1 MKRMMRRAAR
11 HPWYAIIRRH
21 LPLALLTI
29 LVVALAVPA
38 AMLVAP
44 AFTGQG
50 TEQKTPESAVPAW
63 QQVPRD
69 LSLPQGIAPLKDSAP
84 VPWPDTLAAQ
94 LNATLKTD
102 GGGTFTGVVQD
113 AATGQVLFDR
123 GGAESRVPASNMKL
137 LTAAAAVRSLGPD
150 HRFST
155 RVIAGNDTGSVVLTG
170 GGDVLLG
177 AGESS
182 RDDVMGHAGLATL
195 ARLTVKSLQDKG
207 IKGPVQVRLDDSLFT
222 GPALNPTW
230 SPEDVAAGET
240 APLFPLALN
249 SARYDPAV
257 TTGPR
262 PQDAAMS
269 AAEAFSAQL
278 TAAGA
283 AAGLT
288 VTPGV
293 VRGEAP
299 EAVDTDAADA
309 PGADAPGAEPEATKP
324 ADGGAARG
332 DAADG
337 GAAIDTADGGTA
349 ATSPGKVLAEVQS
362 ATVRQQVDLM
372 LQTSDNYLA
381 EVLGRMAAVAA
392 GQPGSNDGATA
403 TVYKQVQDLGIST
416 DGLRVADVSGLSLGN
431 QVSAGQ
437 LSDVV
442 RAITSG
448 TEPSLRAAI
457 GGFPVAGLTGTLG
470 SRYTDASTER
480 GAGLVRAKTG
490 TLNSVIA
497 LSGYVVDADGRLLVF
512 SFIGNGLA
520 PGAAGNKTA
529 LDRTATVLASCGCR

>member
-1 MKRMMRRAAR
+1 MKRMMNRAAS
-11 HPWYAIIRRH
+11 HPWFGVIRRQ
-21 LPLALLTI
+21 LPLVLLTV
-29 LVVALAVPA
+29 LVVALAVP
-38 AMLVAP
+38 VAIIAVP
-44 AFTGQG
+44 ALTGQRRD
-50 TEQKTPESAVPAW
+50 PELTKQAVPAW

-69 LSLPQGIAPLKDSAP
+69 LSLPQGISPLKDSAP

-94 LNATLKTD
+94 LSATLKTD

-123 GGAESRVPASNMKL
+123 EGAKSRVPASNMKL
-137 LTAAAAVRSLGPD
+137 LTAAAAVRAIGPD
-150 HRFST
+150 RRFST
-155 RVIAGNDTGSVVLTG
+155 TVVAGAEPGSVVLTG
-170 GGDVLLG
+170 GGDVVLG

-182 RDDVMGHAGLATL
+182 RDTVVGHAGLATL
-195 ARLTVKSLQDKG
+195 ARLTLQSLQEKG
-207 IKGPVQVRLDDSLFT
+207 VKGPLRVQLDDSLFS

-230 SPEDVAAGET
+230 NPEDVAAGET

-262 PQDAAMS
+262 PQDAAMA

-283 AAGLT
+283 DAGLT

-293 VRGEAP
+293 VRGKAPAP
-299 EAVDTDAADA
+299 EKQADQKT
-309 PGADAPGAEPEATKP
+309 ADESPQKP
-324 ADGGAARG
+324 ADGASQAA
-332 DAADG
+332 AAV
-337 GAAIDTADGGTA
+337 
-349 ATSPGKVLAEVQS
+349 SPGQMLAEVHS
-362 ATVRQQVDLM
+362 ATLGQQVDLM
-372 LQTSDNYLA
+372 LETSDNYLA

-392 GQPGSNDGATA
+392 GGPGSNDGATA
-403 TVYKQVQDLGIST
+403 AVYRQVQDMGIST

-437 LSDVV
+437 LAEIV

-448 TEPSLRAAI
+448 TEPVLRAAI

-470 SRYTDASTER
+470 SRYTDPSTEG

-512 SFIGNGLA
+512 SFIGNGLE
-520 PGAAGNKTA
+520 PGAAGNRAA
-529 LDRTATVLASCGCR
+529 LDRTASVLASCGCR

>member
-1 MKRMMRRAAR
+1 MMSRAASR
-11 HPWYAIIRRH
+11 PWIAIIRRQ
-21 LPLALLTI
+21 LPMVLLSI

-38 AMLVAP
+38 AMLVVP
-44 AFTGQG
+44 ALTGQG
-50 TEQKTPESAVPAW
+50 SDSKTTGTAVPAW

-69 LSLPQGIAPLKDSAP
+69 LSLPQGISPLKDSAP
-84 VPWPDTLAAQ
+84 VPWPDTLTAQ
-94 LNATLKTD
+94 LNATLQAD
-102 GGGTFTGVVQD
+102 GGGSFTGVVQD

-123 GGAESRVPASNMKL
+123 DGSQARVPASNMKL
-137 LTAAAAVRSLGPD
+137 LTAAAAVRAIGPD
-150 HRFST
+150 QRFST
-155 RVIAGNDTGSVVLTG
+155 RVVAGAEAGSVLLVG

-182 RDDVMGHAGLATL
+182 GDTVMGHAGLATL
-195 ARLTVKSLQDKG
+195 ARLTVQSLQQNG
-207 IKGPVQVRLDDSLFT
+207 VKGPVQVRLDDSLFT

-230 SPEDVAAGET
+230 NLEDVAAGET

-257 TTGPR
+257 ITGPR
-262 PQDAAMS
+262 PQDAAMN
-269 AAEAFSAQL
+269 AAEAFTAQL

-283 AAGLT
+283 ATGLS

-293 VRGEAP
+293 VRAIAPEMQKQEAQKQEVQEPSDGTVGEAT
-299 EAVDTDAADA
+299 E
-309 PGADAPGAEPEATKP
+309 
-324 ADGGAARG
+324 G
-332 DAADG
+332 DA
-337 GAAIDTADGGTA
+337 GAPAALNPGTL
-349 ATSPGKVLAEVQS
+349 LAEVQS
-362 ATVRQQVDLM
+362 ATLRQQVDLM

-403 TVYKQVQDLGIST
+403 AVFKQVQDLGIPT
-416 DGLRVADVSGLSLGN
+416 EGLRVADVSGLSLGN

-437 LSDVV
+437 LSEVV

-448 TEPSLRAAI
+448 AEPSLRAAI

-470 SRYTDASTER
+470 SRYTDPSTER

-512 SFIGNGLA
+512 SFIGNGLQ
-520 PGAAGNKTA
+520 PGAAGNRTA
-529 LDRTATVLASCGCR
+529 IDRTASALASCGCR

>member
-1 MKRMMRRAAR
+1 MKRMMSHVAS
-11 HPWYAIIRRH
+11 HPWAAIIRRQ

-29 LVVALAVPA
+29 LIVALAVPA
-38 AMLVAP
+38 AMLIAP
-44 AFTGQG
+44 AFTGRG
-50 TEQKTPESAVPAW
+50 PEPANTESAVPAW

-84 VPWPDTLAAQ
+84 VPWPDALGAQ
-94 LNATLKTD
+94 LNTTLQAD
-102 GGGTFTGVVQD
+102 GGGSFTGVVQD

-123 GGAESRVPASNMKL
+123 GVAEARVPASNMKL
-137 LTAAAAVRSLGPD
+137 LTAAAAVRAIGPD
-150 HRFST
+150 QRFST
-155 RVIAGNDTGSVVLTG
+155 RVVSGAEPGSVVLTG

-182 RDDVMGHAGLATL
+182 RDSVLGHAGLATL
-195 ARLTVKSLQDKG
+195 AQLTVKALQESG
-207 IKGPVQVRLDDSLFT
+207 VKGPVQVRLDDSLFT

-230 SPEDVAAGET
+230 SPDDVAAGET

-262 PQDAAMS
+262 PQDAAMT

-278 TAAGA
+278 TTAAA
-283 AAGLT
+283 AAGLS

-293 VRGEAP
+293 VRGQAP
-299 EAVDTDAADA
+299 E
-309 PGADAPGAEPEATKP
+309 
-324 ADGGAARG
+324 
-332 DAADG
+332 
-337 GAAIDTADGGTA
+337 
-349 ATSPGKVLAEVQS
+349 SSKVLAEVQS
-362 ATVRQQVDLM
+362 ATLRQQVDLM

-381 EVLGRMAAVAA
+381 EVLGRLAAVAA

-403 TVYKQVQDLGIST
+403 TVFKQVQDLGIPT

-437 LSDVV
+437 LAEIV

-448 TEPSLRAAI
+448 TDPSLRAAI

-512 SFIGNGLA
+512 SFIGNGLQ
-520 PGAAGNKTA
+520 PGAAGNRTA
-529 LDRTATVLASCGCR
+529 LDRTASALASCGCR

>member
-1 MKRMMRRAAR
+1 MKRMMSRAAR
-11 HPWYAIIRRH
+11 HPWFATIGRQLPMVLLAILI
-21 LPLALLTI
+21 
-29 LVVALAVPA
+29 VALAVPA

-44 AFTGQG
+44 AFTGRG
-50 TEQKTPESAVPAW
+50 ASPEGAAPAVPAW

-69 LSLPQGIAPLKDSAP
+69 LSLPQGISPLKDSAP
-84 VPWPDTLAAQ
+84 VPWPDTLAAR

-102 GGGTFTGVVQD
+102 GAGSFTGVVQD
-113 AATGQVLFDR
+113 AATGQVLFSRNGSD
-123 GGAESRVPASNMKL
+123 GRVPASNMKL
-137 LTAAAAVRSLGPD
+137 LTAAAALRAIGPD
-150 HRFST
+150 QRFST
-155 RVIAGNDTGSVVLTG
+155 RVVAGADEGSVVLTG

-182 RDDVMGHAGLATL
+182 PDAVMGHAGLATL
-195 ARLTVKSLQDKG
+195 ARLTIASLQESG

-262 PQDAAMS
+262 PQDAAMG

-278 TAAGA
+278 TAVGA
-283 AAGLT
+283 AAGLS

-293 VRGEAP
+293 ERAKAP
-299 EAVDTDAADA
+299 E
-309 PGADAPGAEPEATKP
+309 
-324 ADGGAARG
+324 
-332 DAADG
+332 
-337 GAAIDTADGGTA
+337 
-349 ATSPGKVLAEVQS
+349 SGKVLAEVPS
-362 ATVRQQVDLM
+362 ATLRQQVDLM

-381 EVLGRMAAVAA
+381 EVVGRMTAVAM

-403 TVYKQVQDLGIST
+403 AVYKQVQDLGIPT
-416 DGLRVADVSGLSLGN
+416 DGLLMADVSGLSLGN

-437 LSDVV
+437 LSEVV
-442 RAITSG
+442 RAVTSG
-448 TEPSLRAAI
+448 AEPSLRAAI

-470 SRYTDASTER
+470 SRYTDASTEG

-512 SFIGNGLA
+512 SFIGNGLE
-520 PGAAGNKTA
+520 PGAAGNRTA
-529 LDRTATVLASCGCR
+529 LDLTASALASCGCR

>member
-1 MKRMMRRAAR
+1 MKRMMNRAAS
-11 HPWYAIIRRH
+11 HPWFGVIRRQ
-21 LPLALLTI
+21 LPLVLLTV
-29 LVVALAVPA
+29 LVVALAVP
-38 AMLVAP
+38 VAIIAVP
-44 AFTGQG
+44 GLTGQRRD
-50 TEQKTPESAVPAW
+50 PELTKQAVPAW

-69 LSLPQGIAPLKDSAP
+69 LSLPQGISPLKDSAP

-94 LNATLKTD
+94 LSATLKTD

-123 GGAESRVPASNMKL
+123 EGAKSRVPASNMKL
-137 LTAAAAVRSLGPD
+137 LTAAAAVRAIGPD
-150 HRFST
+150 RRFST
-155 RVIAGNDTGSVVLTG
+155 TVVASAEPGSVVLTG

-182 RDDVMGHAGLATL
+182 RDTVVGHAGLATL
-195 ARLTVKSLQDKG
+195 ARLTLQSLQEKG
-207 IKGPVQVRLDDSLFT
+207 VKGPLRVQLDDSLFS

-230 SPEDVAAGET
+230 NPEDVAAGET

-262 PQDAAMS
+262 PQDAAMA

-283 AAGLT
+283 DAGLT

-293 VRGEAP
+293 VRGKAPAP
-299 EAVDTDAADA
+299 EKQADQKT
-309 PGADAPGAEPEATKP
+309 ADESPQKP
-324 ADGGAARG
+324 ADGASQAA
-332 DAADG
+332 AV
-337 GAAIDTADGGTA
+337 
-349 ATSPGKVLAEVQS
+349 SPGQMLAEVHS
-362 ATVRQQVDLM
+362 ATLGQQVDLM
-372 LQTSDNYLA
+372 LETSDNYLA
-381 EVLGRMAAVAA
+381 EVLGRMAAVAS
-392 GQPGSNDGATA
+392 GGPGSNDGATA
-403 TVYKQVQDLGIST
+403 AVYRQVQDMGIST
-416 DGLRVADVSGLSLGN
+416 DGLYVADVSGLSLGN

-437 LSDVV
+437 LAEIV

-448 TEPSLRAAI
+448 TEPVLRAAI

-470 SRYTDASTER
+470 SRYTDPSTEG

-512 SFIGNGLA
+512 SFIGNGLE
-520 PGAAGNKTA
+520 PGAAGNRAA
-529 LDRTATVLASCGCR
+529 LDRTASVLASCGCR

>member
-1 MKRMMRRAAR
+1 MKRMMNRAAS
-11 HPWYAIIRRH
+11 HPWFGVIRRQ
-21 LPLALLTI
+21 LPLVLLTV
-29 LVVALAVPA
+29 LVVALAVP
-38 AMLVAP
+38 VAIIAVP
-44 AFTGQG
+44 ALTGQRRD
-50 TEQKTPESAVPAW
+50 PELTKQAVPAW

-69 LSLPQGIAPLKDSAP
+69 LSLPQGISPLKDSAP

-94 LNATLKTD
+94 LSATLKTD

-123 GGAESRVPASNMKL
+123 EGAKSRVPASNMKL
-137 LTAAAAVRSLGPD
+137 LTAAAAVRAIDPD
-150 HRFST
+150 RRFST
-155 RVIAGNDTGSVVLTG
+155 TVVAGAEPGSVVLTG

-182 RDDVMGHAGLATL
+182 RDTVMGHAGLATL
-195 ARLTVKSLQDKG
+195 ARLTLQSLQEKG
-207 IKGPVQVRLDDSLFT
+207 VKGPLRVQLDDSLFS

-230 SPEDVAAGET
+230 NPEDVAAGET

-262 PQDAAMS
+262 PQDAAMA

-283 AAGLT
+283 DAGLT

-293 VRGEAP
+293 VRGKAPAP
-299 EAVDTDAADA
+299 EKQADQKT
-309 PGADAPGAEPEATKP
+309 ADESPQKP
-324 ADGGAARG
+324 ADGASQAA
-332 DAADG
+332 AV
-337 GAAIDTADGGTA
+337 
-349 ATSPGKVLAEVQS
+349 SPGQMLAEVHS
-362 ATVRQQVDLM
+362 ATLGQQVDLM
-372 LQTSDNYLA
+372 LETSDNYLA
-381 EVLGRMAAVAA
+381 EVLGRMAAVAS
-392 GQPGSNDGATA
+392 GGPGSNDGATA
-403 TVYKQVQDLGIST
+403 AVYRQVQDMGIST

-437 LSDVV
+437 LAEIV

-448 TEPSLRAAI
+448 TELVLRAAI

-470 SRYTDASTER
+470 SRYTDPSTEG

-512 SFIGNGLA
+512 SFIGNGLE
-520 PGAAGNKTA
+520 PGAAGNRAA
-529 LDRTATVLASCGCR
+529 LDRTASVLASCGCR